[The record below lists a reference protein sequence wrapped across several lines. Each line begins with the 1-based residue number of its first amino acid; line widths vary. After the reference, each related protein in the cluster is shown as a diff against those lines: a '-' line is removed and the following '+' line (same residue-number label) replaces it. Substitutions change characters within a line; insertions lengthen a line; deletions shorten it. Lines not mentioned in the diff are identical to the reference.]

1 MEKIISPGVFTREN
15 DQSFLSKGIEEIG
28 AAIIGPT
35 AKGQA
40 LVPVNVTTYSEY
52 VSKFGS
58 TFKSGSDY
66 YQYLTSHTAKE
77 YFDNGGKTLTLVR
90 VLSGSYSSAT
100 SIVNSPIQISASFA
114 SASFTLDTISQ
125 GNLMNNSGSEN
136 SGSLV
141 SGSRDNIR
149 WEISNTN
156 ISTGTF
162 TLLVRRGDDNTK
174 SKVVLESWTNLTLD
188 PTSNNYISK
197 VIGDQ
202 YQVFN
207 ASEKYVQSIGAYPN
221 YSKYVRVSSVLAQ
234 TPNYFDNLGNFN
246 SNYTASLPS
255 TGSGSFS
262 GGNDGLKSPGQA
274 YFYDAITNTST
285 NSQGYTSEAYLDAI
299 NLLSNKDEYDFNL
312 LLLPGLVAAN
322 PVTSLGLSSAIDMVE
337 GRGDAFVVIDTVGYG
352 SNLSTVLQTST
363 SFNTNYAGTYWP
375 WVQLR
380 DAELSKNVW
389 VPASTIIGGT
399 FAFND
404 QVGAEWFAPAGLT
417 RGGLPSV
424 IQTERKLSH
433 INRDELYASNIN
445 PIASFPSNGIV
456 VFGQKTLQKR
466 ESALNRINVRRLLI
480 TVRKFL
486 ASSSRY
492 LVFDQNTIATRNK
505 FLSIAN
511 PYLESIVQRQ
521 GLYAYKVVMDDS
533 NNTND
538 VIDRNQIVG
547 QVYLQPTRTAEFIVL
562 DFNIMPTGAS
572 FPEN

>member
-77 YFDNGGKTLTLVR
+77 YFDNGGKTLTVVR